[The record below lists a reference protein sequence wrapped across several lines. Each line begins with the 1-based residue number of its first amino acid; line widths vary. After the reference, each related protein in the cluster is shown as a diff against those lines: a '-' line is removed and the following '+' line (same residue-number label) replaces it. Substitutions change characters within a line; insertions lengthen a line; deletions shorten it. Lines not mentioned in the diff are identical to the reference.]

1 MLPGD
6 GTVMFVHD
14 IISSQMFLSK
24 LREDGSRTRFLA
36 STKLEERFGYALQ
49 NVQAM

>member
-1 MLPGD
+1 M
-6 GTVMFVHD
+6 VVEFA
-14 IISSQMFLSK
+14 
-24 LREDGSRTRFLA
+24 TRFLA